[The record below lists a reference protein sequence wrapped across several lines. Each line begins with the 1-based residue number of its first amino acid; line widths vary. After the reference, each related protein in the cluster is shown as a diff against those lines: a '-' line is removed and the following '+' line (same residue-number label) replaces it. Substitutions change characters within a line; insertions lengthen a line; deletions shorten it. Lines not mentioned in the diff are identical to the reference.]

1 MSSFSKVLDLLEDL
15 DEDELLRVND
25 TVVAMVKHKR
35 HNRNVTAKAKLSVGD
50 TVTITIHN
58 KKSHLNG
65 QTVQATIDSIG
76 RTKAKI
82 TTTTGEKFSTPCS
95 NLTKFEQP
103 QFNPLTGEFE

>member
-15 DEDELLRVND
+15 NEDQLLRVND

-35 HNRNVTAKAKLSVGD
+35 HNRNVTAKARLNVGD
-50 TVTITIHN
+50 TVVITINN
-58 KKSHLNG
+58 KKSHLHG
-65 QTVQATIDSIG
+65 QTVEATIDSIG

-95 NLTKFEQP
+95 QLMKIEEP